1 MVDLLGKYKT
11 SAALLTAALT
21 GLALKGKILHG
32 IELLRNATGKESV
45 IIGKA
50 RILGMSSHIAAL
62 KLQTLVTGS
71 ATMAEKRHIAAIRQK
86 ITAMKTANA
95 ALAKTPWGLLA
106 SGASMA
112 IGLIIDLVKNTDKLS
127 ESQKRLN
134 EIDQQ
139 YTGNL
144 REQTGQMEML
154 MVQIR
159 KTNPGTEERIKLVDR
174 LNELIPDVVDKQT
187 LYGASLQDLKKYEAD
202 YRTELEKRIRLQ
214 ANEAKYTELV
224 RQQMEAEEELLK
236 ARQLLTI
243 SENDMNNAKTIGG
256 EYLIATI
263 KDVEENRDKVKE
275 LEKELQNIQALKDKI
290 DFTSAES
297 DDNNSTYNFRSAIN
311 FDDNAWEDEIEK
323 EITTEI
329 EKSELLA
336 ATREKALENQ
346 QKYRE
351 EILFQAK
358 TALEQEDQ
366 LYEERLKKAGLFGK
380 KQITLN
386 SEDAGILQALEKE
399 HQAKILQITSNAE
412 KQKQQQLSQAV
423 KKELDTKKAG
433 YEREL
438 TELRIRHNE
447 ALADETLTAGE
458 RKDLQEKHRQEER
471 ELTIRHTRDLIAVI
485 QQILNSTEID
495 GIDLAGNIFTPEEKE
510 KLEAEVL
517 KAREMLSGLYAEA
530 SEKKEGGETDAKQPT
545 GLPKADVDILGMTP
559 EMWETFFMNLEQGK
573 YGIEEMQAAA
583 NTLMSVW
590 GTVNDFMAAKEKKQ
604 LQQYEK
610 NTKAKKAALDK
621 QLDAGKISQEQYNA
635 RVSQLDAELD
645 AKKAEIENKQ
655 AKRQKTMAIAD
666 VIKNTALAIMS
677 IWAQVPKFDFGATA
691 GILTAMVSALGAAQL
706 AIISAQPLPGAESG
720 GFIDVVRSQDG
731 RHFKAKDDPDRRGY
745 IDRPTVITGESGR
758 EFVVNDE
765 AVSNPTVKP
774 VLDVI
779 DAAQQNGTVGR
790 LDLTRYIP
798 PYSRGGSLSEST
810 GAETTGILRETYD
823 PEFKR
828 LLQANLEMMKA
839 LKEKKIEIPWYG
851 KGGIDEKM
859 KKATKYE
866 RQISTRS

>member
-1 MVDLLGKYKT
+1 M
-11 SAALLTAALT
+11 
-21 GLALKGKILHG
+21 
-32 IELLRNATGKESV
+32 
-45 IIGKA
+45 
-50 RILGMSSHIAAL
+50 
-62 KLQTLVTGS
+62 
-71 ATMAEKRHIAAIRQK
+71 
-86 ITAMKTANA
+86 
-95 ALAKTPWGLLA
+95 
-106 SGASMA
+106 
-112 IGLIIDLVKNTDKLS
+112 
-127 ESQKRLN
+127 
-134 EIDQQ
+134 
-139 YTGNL
+139 
-144 REQTGQMEML
+144 
-154 MVQIR
+154 
-159 KTNPGTEERIKLVDR
+159 
-174 LNELIPDVVDKQT
+174 
-187 LYGASLQDLKKYEAD
+187 
-202 YRTELEKRIRLQ
+202 
-214 ANEAKYTELV
+214 
-224 RQQMEAEEELLK
+224 
-236 ARQLLTI
+236 
-243 SENDMNNAKTIGG
+243 
-256 EYLIATI
+256 
-263 KDVEENRDKVKE
+263 
-275 LEKELQNIQALKDKI
+275 
-290 DFTSAES
+290 
-297 DDNNSTYNFRSAIN
+297 
-311 FDDNAWEDEIEK
+311 
-323 EITTEI
+323 
-329 EKSELLA
+329 
-336 ATREKALENQ
+336 ENQ

-358 TALEQEDQ
+358 SALEQEDR

-380 KQITLN
+380 KQIALN

-423 KKELDTKKAG
+423 KKELDTQKAG

-517 KAREMLSGLYAEA
+517 KAREMLSGLNAEA
-530 SEKKEGGETDAKQPT
+530 AEKKEGGKTDAKQPA

-559 EMWETFFMNLEQGK
+559 EMWETFFTNLEQGK

-583 NTLMSVW
+583 NALMSVW

-604 LQQYEK
+604 LKQYEK

-706 AIISAQPLPGAESG
+706 AIIAAQPLPGAESG

-731 RHFKAKDDPDRRGY
+731 RHFKAKNDPDRRGY

-798 PYSRGGSLSEST
+798 QYSGKARGGSLSEST

>member
-50 RILGMSSHIAAL
+50 RILGMNSHIAAL

-71 ATMAEKRHIAAIRQK
+71 ATMAEKRHIVAIRQK

-106 SGASMA
+106 AGASMA

-236 ARQLLTI
+236 ARQALAR
-243 SENDMNNAKTIGG
+243 SESELNKANTIGSG
-256 EYLIATI
+256 EYFITATRTVE
-263 KDVEENRDKVKE
+263 KARERVEE
-275 LEKELQNIQALKDKI
+275 LERELQNIQALKDKI

-358 TALEQEDQ
+358 SALEQEDQ

-583 NTLMSVW
+583 NALMSVW

-645 AKKAEIENKQ
+645 AKKAELENKQ
-655 AKRQKTMAIAD
+655 AKRQKAMSIVDAMI
-666 VIKNTALAIMS
+666 NTAVGVTAALKAGPIIGPILA
-677 IWAQVPKFDFGATA
+677 AVVGA
-691 GILTAMVSALGAAQL
+691 MGAAQV
-706 AIISAQPLPGAESG
+706 AIIAAQPLPGAESG

-798 PYSRGGSLSEST
+798 QYSGKARGGSLSEST

>member
-1 MVDLLGKYKT
+1 M
-11 SAALLTAALT
+11 
-21 GLALKGKILHG
+21 
-32 IELLRNATGKESV
+32 
-45 IIGKA
+45 
-50 RILGMSSHIAAL
+50 
-62 KLQTLVTGS
+62 
-71 ATMAEKRHIAAIRQK
+71 
-86 ITAMKTANA
+86 
-95 ALAKTPWGLLA
+95 
-106 SGASMA
+106 
-112 IGLIIDLVKNTDKLS
+112 
-127 ESQKRLN
+127 
-134 EIDQQ
+134 
-139 YTGNL
+139 
-144 REQTGQMEML
+144 
-154 MVQIR
+154 
-159 KTNPGTEERIKLVDR
+159 
-174 LNELIPDVVDKQT
+174 
-187 LYGASLQDLKKYEAD
+187 
-202 YRTELEKRIRLQ
+202 
-214 ANEAKYTELV
+214 
-224 RQQMEAEEELLK
+224 
-236 ARQLLTI
+236 
-243 SENDMNNAKTIGG
+243 
-256 EYLIATI
+256 
-263 KDVEENRDKVKE
+263 
-275 LEKELQNIQALKDKI
+275 
-290 DFTSAES
+290 
-297 DDNNSTYNFRSAIN
+297 
-311 FDDNAWEDEIEK
+311 
-323 EITTEI
+323 
-329 EKSELLA
+329 
-336 ATREKALENQ
+336 ENQ

-358 TALEQEDQ
+358 SALEQEDQ

-485 QQILNSTEID
+485 QQILNSTEIE

-530 SEKKEGGETDAKQPT
+530 SEKKEGGETDAKQPA

-559 EMWETFFMNLEQGK
+559 EMWETFFTNLEQGK

-583 NTLMSVW
+583 NALMSVW

-604 LQQYEK
+604 LKQYEK

-645 AKKAEIENKQ
+645 AKKAELENKQ
-655 AKRQKTMAIAD
+655 AKRQKAMSIVDAMI
-666 VIKNTALAIMS
+666 NTAVGVTAALKAGPIIGPILA
-677 IWAQVPKFDFGATA
+677 AVVGA
-691 GILTAMVSALGAAQL
+691 MGAAQV
-706 AIISAQPLPGAESG
+706 AIIAAQPLPGAESG
-720 GFIDVVRSQDG
+720 GFINVVRSQDG

-798 PYSRGGSLSEST
+798 QYSGKARGGSLSEST